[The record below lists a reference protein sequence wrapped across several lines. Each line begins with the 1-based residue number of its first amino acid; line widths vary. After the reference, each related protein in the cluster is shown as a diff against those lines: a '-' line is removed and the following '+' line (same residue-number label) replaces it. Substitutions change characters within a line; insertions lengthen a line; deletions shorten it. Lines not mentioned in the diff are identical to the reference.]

1 MIDNTPA
8 KPRVFEENGE
18 RNESEYWL
26 CEKTKALIMQAGVGR
41 YDFYKGFDHG
51 SFSGNDITKNPFI
64 DEIMDAA
71 MNGEYTSYGG
81 VVYSSAGS
89 GDQYWHRDTNNLA
102 NRSTE
107 GEQLITLDD
116 FYFTVIIPVTVPVTI
131 ENGATEFMVGSHK

>member
-1 MIDNTPA
+1 
-8 KPRVFEENGE
+8 
-18 RNESEYWL
+18 
-26 CEKTKALIMQAGVGR
+26 
-41 YDFYKGFDHG
+41 
-51 SFSGNDITKNPFI
+51 
-64 DEIMDAA
+64 MDVA

-107 GEQLITLDD
+107 GGQLITLDD
-116 FYFTVIIPVTVPVTI
+116 FYFTVLIPVAVPVTT